1 MNKMNFYNK
10 ERNKSTL
17 DSLTKA
23 LANRD
28 KSVINTGSVIAPQK
42 SAQED
47 NILSGA
53 SGLLTGGA
61 NFYGNL
67 KNSDLLGGNSSD
79 GLGIIGNTAN
89 DYISGKGGES
99 LGTFGDAANSYIG
112 GGDLGTGSA
121 IGDAIGAEA
130 GGFSMPAGGWLSL
143 GTGVLNGLNK
153 GFNHSDDKE
162 ILGGFGNGVQGFFN
176 INENDSD
183 VMQGIN
189 GTLDGAM
196 KGTMIF
202 PGVGTAIGALLG
214 LGSSFLDDI

>member
-1 MNKMNFYNK
+1 MSFSNK
-10 ERNKSTL
+10 ERNKSNL

-28 KSVINTGSVIAPQK
+28 KSVINTGTVVAPQTNT
-42 SAQED
+42 SND
-47 NILSGA
+47 NVL
-53 SGLLTGGA
+53 GGA
-61 NFYGNL
+61 
-67 KNSDLLGGNSSD
+67 SDLLTNGMKLYSGLKDSNLFGGNSSE
-79 GLGIIGNTAN
+79 GLGIFGSAAN
-89 DYISGKGGES
+89 DYITDVPASNGI
-99 LGTFGDAANSYIG
+99 FGDAANSYIG
-112 GGDLGTGSA
+112 GASSGGSA

-130 GGFSMPAGGWLSL
+130 GGFSMPGGGWLSL

-162 ILGGFGNGVQGFFN
+162 IWGGVGNGIQGFFN
-176 INENDSD
+176 VNENDSD

-196 KGTMIF
+196 KGTAIF
-202 PGVGTAIGALLG
+202 PGIGTAIGAALG